1 MNNVIPFRYQG
12 QPVRFN
18 TDGWINATA
27 AASMFGQQPR
37 DWLRLHET
45 EAYMRALA
53 GHLGL
58 PFEPRM
64 VGRAKSKKVSGG
76 KSGFRPEL
84 SNCEGLV
91 VTRRGSTANGGGT
104 WLHPKLAVAFAR

>member
-58 PFEPRM
+58 PFEPRWWSEP
-64 VGRAKSKKVSGG
+64 RAKRFPAANPVSA
-76 KSGFRPEL
+76 P
-84 SNCEGLV
+84 N
-91 VTRRGSTANGGGT
+91 
-104 WLHPKLAVAFAR
+104 